1 MDWVVKK
8 RNDLYGISMQKLGF
22 IGIGRGWE
30 QKIKLDI
37 GSKGFVCYVGI
48 YLFNFFVVGR
58 VEL

>member
-8 RNDLYGISMQKLGF
+8 RNDLHGISMQKLGF

-30 QKIKLDI
+30 QKTKLDI
-37 GSKGFVCYVGI
+37 GSKGSVCHVGTH
-48 YLFNFFVVGR
+48 LLNLLAVGR